1 MTITEVNN
9 HDSNYALIAG
19 LRKAAS
25 VAGPQEKMEKM
36 RQERKAGARA
46 HMRWEAAEHEACGD
60 LMCFTFLQ
68 SLLRVLCR
76 YELEKGQSGWHRHR
90 SGASCNSP
98 GQRMVAHPRAGSRHG
113 KKCMISC

>member
-1 MTITEVNN
+1 M
-9 HDSNYALIAG
+9 A
-19 LRKAAS
+19 
-25 VAGPQEKMEKM
+25 KM

-46 HMRWEAAEHEACGD
+46 HMRREAAEHETWGD

-76 YELEKGQSGWHRHR
+76 DELEKGQSGWHRHR
-90 SGASCNSP
+90 S